1 MDPLSTI
8 ASTIAIIQAIS
19 STYKAIQHLRGLPK
33 IFEDVNQRLP
43 LVEYT
48 LTLAHGMVLD
58 ESSRKI
64 IGPVIGRCEEK
75 AEALRDIFQEVEKRK
90 NEANDRPAYDIFLA
104 MSSLGKANQAK
115 TLMQEIEGSLV
126 ELSTVQIAILKTLHT
141 SPYLDRKN
149 RNPDRV
155 PGTCEW
161 FVNHQLFRKWQES
174 SSSSMLWVSADPGC
188 GKSVLARHLVD
199 SELRTTTSRTTC
211 YFFFKDDFDDQRSAK
226 SALCCILHQLFT
238 QREIL
243 FSSEIVKRFEA
254 REIHLTDSFD
264 ELWEVLIMASQDKNA
279 GEIVCILDAFDE
291 CEDQEQSML
300 AQALCKLYRTEKA
313 LNLKFLITSRP
324 HGTIRR
330 GFQPLDMPGLPL
342 IHLSGE
348 SEVETDKIAREIDIY
363 IRARVQSIRD
373 RLTLSLD
380 DEQLLLQGLLRT
392 PNRTY
397 LWVHLTMDL
406 VQDDIGINKVGIRKA
421 VSSLPPTVDHAYEGI
436 LNRSHNPEEA
446 KKLLHVVV
454 GAARPLTLAEMAVA
468 LALQP
473 DHRSYEDL
481 DLKADKR
488 FREYVRDLCGLFITI
503 TDSKIYLL
511 HQTAREF
518 LVQDDPSKGVH
529 RKKRRLRE
537 ARPKSNDDE
546 LRWKS
551 SLQPRESHRIL
562 CQICVW
568 HLLFTEFETHSLDEN
583 EILSQYLGHVF
594 LDYSAKNWASHSRGS
609 GIEDDDA
616 ITDSLL
622 AICDAR
628 TRRCLTWFRIYWA
641 DTKADFP
648 QNFTTLM
655 IASYFG
661 LERVVKLLLK
671 RDDVEVNSLDGTYR
685 RSALSWASENGF
697 DGVVKLLIRGPK
709 FHFRHLAR
717 SPFWKGTDVDV
728 GDRYGRTPLSYAA
741 WNGHM
746 AITRRLVRAKAR
758 VDSVDEI
765 GGTPISYAL
774 CSGHEVVANKLMKG
788 ARAGSVEVIS
798 RELLTSAAGKGHKTI
813 AVVRLLL
820 EKGANIEARAT
831 KRGHEAVVRLLVEKG
846 ANIEARAA
854 ESGHEAV
861 LRLLLEKGANIEA
874 RGNDGRTALWLAA
887 YWGHEAVVR
896 LLLEKGANMEA
907 RGDDGRTALYVAT
920 ERWHEAV
927 VRLLLKKGANMEARG
942 DDGRT
947 ALRAAAYSGH
957 MAIVR
962 LLLEKGANIEA
973 RATESRREAVVRLL
987 LEKGANMEAKGD
999 DGRTALWL
1007 AAHWGHE
1014 AVVRLL
1020 LKKGANIEA
1029 AGGYYSRIAICVAA
1043 NSGHEAVVRLL
1054 LEKGAN
1060 IEARGNDGRTALWL
1074 AAYWGHEAVVRL
1086 LLEKGANMEARGDDG
1101 RTALY
1106 VAAERGHGAVVRLLQ
1121 PHRL

>member
-1 MDPLSTI
+1 
-8 ASTIAIIQAIS
+8 
-19 STYKAIQHLRGLPK
+19 
-33 IFEDVNQRLP
+33 
-43 LVEYT
+43 
-48 LTLAHGMVLD
+48 MVLD

-64 IGPVIGRCEEK
+64 IGLVIGRCEEK

-90 NEANDRPAYDIFLA
+90 NEANDRPAHDIFLA
-104 MSSLGKANQAK
+104 MSS
-115 TLMQEIEGSLV
+115 
-126 ELSTVQIAILKTLHT
+126 ILKTLHT

-155 PGTCEW
+155 LGTCEW

-211 YFFFKDDFDDQRSAK
+211 YFFFKDDIDDQRSAK

-243 FSSEIVKRFEA
+243 FSSEIVKRLET
-254 REIHLTDSFD
+254 REIHFTDSFD

-279 GEIVCILDAFDE
+279 GEIVYILDAFDE
-291 CEDQEQSML
+291 CEDQEHSML

-313 LNLKFLITSRP
+313 FNLKFLIISQP

-342 IHLSGE
+342 VHLSGE

-373 RLTLSLD
+373 RLTLSLE

-397 LWVHLTMDL
+397 LWVYLTMDL
-406 VQDDIGINKVGIRKA
+406 VQDDIGINKLGIRKA

-436 LNRSHNPEEA
+436 LNKSHNPEEA

-454 GAARPLTLAEMAVA
+454 GAARPLALAEMAVA

-473 DHRSYEDL
+473 DHQSYEDL
-481 DLKADKR
+481 DPKADKR

-503 TDSKIYLL
+503 IDSKIYLL

-529 RKKRRLRE
+529 PEKARLGE

-583 EILSQYLGHVF
+583 EILSQYLDHVF
-594 LDYSAKNWASHSRGS
+594 LHYSAKNWAYHSRAS
-609 GIEDDDA
+609 SIEDDDA

-648 QNFTTLM
+648 QNFTILM

-661 LERVVKLLLK
+661 LERVVELLLK
-671 RDDVEVNSLDGTYR
+671 RDDVEVNSLNGTYR
-685 RSALSWASENGF
+685 RSALSWASENRF
-697 DGVVKLLIRGPK
+697 NGVI
-709 FHFRHLAR
+709 
-717 SPFWKGTDVDV
+717 SIWKGTDVDV
-728 GDRYGRTPLSYAA
+728 GDRYGRTPPSYAA

-746 AITRRLVRAKAR
+746 ATTKRLVKAKAR

-765 GGTPISYAL
+765 GRTPISYAL
-774 CSGHEVVANKLMKG
+774 CR

-798 RELLTSAAGKGHKTI
+798 RELLTSAVGKGHKTI
-813 AVVRLLL
+813 VERLP
-820 EKGANIEARAT
+820 EKAANMEAA
-831 KRGHEAVVRLLVEKG
+831 GD
-846 ANIEARAA
+846 
-854 ESGHEAV
+854 
-861 LRLLLEKGANIEA
+861 
-874 RGNDGRTALWLAA
+874 DGQTVLWLAA
-887 YWGHEAVVR
+887 E
-896 LLLEKGANMEA
+896 
-907 RGDDGRTALYVAT
+907 
-920 ERWHEAV
+920 
-927 VRLLLKKGANMEARG
+927 
-942 DDGRT
+942 
-947 ALRAAAYSGH
+947 
-957 MAIVR
+957 
-962 LLLEKGANIEA
+962 
-973 RATESRREAVVRLL
+973 
-987 LEKGANMEAKGD
+987 
-999 DGRTALWL
+999 
-1007 AAHWGHE
+1007 
-1014 AVVRLL
+1014 
-1020 LKKGANIEA
+1020 
-1029 AGGYYSRIAICVAA
+1029 
-1043 NSGHEAVVRLL
+1043 SGHEAVVRLL

-1060 IEARGNDGRTALWL
+1060 IEASAYYGRTVLWS
-1074 AAYWGHEAVVRL
+1074 AAESGHEVVVRL
-1086 LLEKGANMEARGDDG
+1086 LLEKGANIEARGDDG
-1101 RTALY
+1101 RTALWS
-1106 VAAERGHGAVVRLLQ
+1106 AAESGHEAVVRLLITN
-1121 PHRL
+1121 HSTVRVVCL